1 MTNDTQKLIDK
12 YNKSV
17 QSIQEQELAIDKV
30 KQKIESIKNGDI
42 VPQSLKK
49 LDSRL
54 NRTDKEIINID
65 NKINKLFSKPSKN
78 IDEEIDLKMLQKSK
92 EQLLQIHSEL
102 NDTFSIGTNDEI
114 KNLNLELNLMNNKLN
129 DTKIST
135 SELGKQINESLN
147 QKHFDLFGGKIDD
160 VGKKIDKFKN
170 KISRLVG
177 SAMVFSLLRNQLT
190 SLRNDLISLLKT
202 DNQFAT
208 SLNQVK
214 ANLMTSFAPIYNA
227 CLPAINSLM
236 NALSRVTGTIALFVS
251 NLLGG
256 GIKNATKDAKK
267 LSNALNKV
275 NGSAKKASGSLGSFD
290 TLEVIPDTNSSGG
303 VSSNNNQIDYSGE
316 ISYNQGLLDVM
327 QAIADFVVKN
337 KDYVLGFLGGI
348 VAGLLIFK
356 STLDLILALGI
367 GTAVAG
373 LIILIEGVIGYLN
386 DPSWNNFGK
395 VITGLGLIV
404 GGVALAFGAWPIAV
418 AGAVAAVLG
427 IIISNWESI
436 KSFLQ
441 GGIDWLKTAG
451 RDLFKFLFGESILPL
466 YDAIVDIIQSA
477 LTYLDEQFTFAK
489 DIFNNLIE
497 FIKNVFTGNWANA
510 WENVKNIFFDILKML
525 LSKLKFAL
533 TTIGDLVVG
542 LGKSTGNVIANVFK
556 AVING
561 MLHTIETFLNNPI
574 YAVNELIKVI
584 NKVPGINIG
593 TLPTFKLPRLAKGA
607 VIPPR
612 QEFAAILGDQKH
624 GTNIEAPLDTIKQAN
639 REVLEEVLG
648 RIGINGQD
656 REIVLKN
663 WQFILQFGNT
673 TLGKIVID
681 EIRKYEKETGTQFL
695 LA

>member
-54 NRTDKEIINID
+54 NQTDKEIINID
-65 NKINKLFSKPSKN
+65 NKINKLFSKPAKN
-78 IDEEIDLKMLQKSK
+78 IDEEINLKMLQKSK

-290 TLEVIPDTNSSGG
+290 TLEVIPDTSSSGG

-316 ISYNQGLLDVM
+316 ISYNQGLLDAM
-327 QAIADFVVKN
+327 QAIADFVGKN
-337 KDYVLGFLGGI
+337 KDYVLGFLGG
-348 VAGLLIFK
+348 VAAGILAIKLG
-356 STLDLILALGI
+356 LDLIKGLGI
-367 GTAVAG
+367 GIAVAG

-404 GGVALAFGAWPIAV
+404 GGVALAFGAWPVAV

-441 GGIDWLKTAG
+441 SGIDWLKTAG

-466 YDAIVDIIQSA
+466 YDAIVDIIQSS

-542 LGKSTGNVIANVFK
+542 LGKSSGNVIANVFK

-561 MLHTIETFLNNPI
+561 MLHTIEAFLNNPI
-574 YAVNELIKVI
+574 HAVNELIKVI

-673 TLGKIVID
+673 TLGKILID
-681 EIRKYEKETGTQFL
+681 EIKKYEKETNTQFL
-695 LA
+695 LS

>member
-54 NRTDKEIINID
+54 NQTEKEIVNID
-65 NKINKLFSKPSKN
+65 NKINKLLSKKSLT

-114 KNLNLELNLMNNKLN
+114 KNLNSELNLMNNELSDTKLN
-129 DTKIST
+129 T

-147 QKHFDLFGGKIDD
+147 QKHFDLFGEKIDD

-202 DNQFAT
+202 DNQFAS

-290 TLEVIPDTNSSGG
+290 TLEVIPDTSSSGG

-316 ISYNQGLLDVM
+316 ISYNQGLLDAM
-327 QAIADFVVKN
+327 QAIADFVGKN
-337 KDYVLGFLGGI
+337 KDYVLGFLGG
-348 VAGLLIFK
+348 VAAGILAIKLG
-356 STLDLILALGI
+356 LDLIKGLGI
-367 GTAVAG
+367 GIAVAG

-451 RDLFKFLFGESILPL
+451 RDLFESIFGQSIMPF
-466 YDAIVDIIQSA
+466 YDAIVNIIQA
-477 LTYLDEQFTFAK
+477 FLTYFDEQFTFAK

-525 LSKLKFAL
+525 LSKLKL
-533 TTIGDLVVG
+533 VLSTIGNLVIGVG
-542 LGKSTGNVIANVFK
+542 KTTGNVLASAFK

-561 MLHTIETFLNNPI
+561 ILNVIERTLNKPI
-574 YAVNELIKVI
+574 KAVNSLIKVI

-593 TLPTFKLPRLAKGA
+593 KLPTFNLPRLAKGA

-673 TLGKIVID
+673 TLGKISID

-695 LA
+695 LE

>member
-1 MTNDTQKLIDK
+1 MTNDTQKLVDK

-30 KQKIESIKNGDI
+30 KQKLDRLSLYKNFGVILTDSELAELDNL
-42 VPQSLKK
+42 PRK
-49 LDSRL
+49 LD
-54 NRTDKEIINID
+54 
-65 NKINKLFSKPSKN
+65 
-78 IDEEIDLKMLQKSK
+78 
-92 EQLLQIHSEL
+92 
-102 NDTFSIGTNDEI
+102 
-114 KNLNLELNLMNNKLN
+114 LMNSKLN
-129 DTKIST
+129 NTKLNT
-135 SELGKQINESLN
+135 SELGNQINESLN
-147 QKHFDLFGGKIDD
+147 QKHFDLFGGKIDE

-170 KISRLVG
+170 KISRLIG
-177 SAMVFSLLRNQLT
+177 SAMVFSLLRNQIT
-190 SLRNDLISLLKT
+190 SLRNDLTSLLKT

-290 TLEVIPDTNSSGG
+290 TLEVIPDTNSSGV

-316 ISYNQGLLDVM
+316 ISYNQGLLDAM
-327 QAIADFVVKN
+327 QAIADFVGKN
-337 KDYVLGFLGGI
+337 KDYVLGFLGG
-348 VAGLLIFK
+348 VAAGILAIKLG
-356 STLDLILALGI
+356 LDLIKGLGI
-367 GTAVAG
+367 GIAVAG

-451 RDLFKFLFGESILPL
+451 RDLFESIFGQSIMPF
-466 YDAIVDIIQSA
+466 YDAIVNIIQA
-477 LTYLDEQFTFAK
+477 FLTYFDEQFTFAK

-525 LSKLKFAL
+525 LSKLKL
-533 TTIGDLVVG
+533 VLSTIGNLVIGVG
-542 LGKSTGNVIANVFK
+542 KTTGSVLASAFK

-561 MLHTIETFLNNPI
+561 ILNVIERTLNKPI
-574 YAVNELIKVI
+574 KAVNSLIKVI

-593 TLPTFKLPRLAKGA
+593 TLPTFNLPRLAKGA

-673 TLGKIVID
+673 TLGKIIID

>member
-1 MTNDTQKLIDK
+1 MTNDTQKLVDK

-17 QSIQEQELAIDKV
+17 RSIQEQELAIDKV
-30 KQKIESIKNGDI
+30 KQKLDRLSLYKNSGVILTDSELAELNNL
-42 VPQSLKK
+42 PRK
-49 LDSRL
+49 LD
-54 NRTDKEIINID
+54 
-65 NKINKLFSKPSKN
+65 
-78 IDEEIDLKMLQKSK
+78 
-92 EQLLQIHSEL
+92 
-102 NDTFSIGTNDEI
+102 
-114 KNLNLELNLMNNKLN
+114 LMNSKLN
-129 DTKIST
+129 DTKLNT
-135 SELGKQINESLN
+135 SELGNQINESLN
-147 QKHFDLFGGKIDD
+147 QKHFDLFGGKIDE

-170 KISRLVG
+170 KISRLIG
-177 SAMVFSLLRNQLT
+177 SAMVFSLLRNQIT
-190 SLRNDLISLLKT
+190 SLRNDLTSLLKT
-202 DNQFAT
+202 DNQFAN

-236 NALSRVTGTIALFVS
+236 NALSRVTGTIALFIS

-290 TLEVIPDTNSSGG
+290 TLEVIPDTSSSGG

-316 ISYNQGLLDVM
+316 ISYNQGLLDAM
-327 QAIADFVVKN
+327 QAIADFVGKN
-337 KDYVLGFLGGI
+337 KDYVLGFLGG
-348 VAGLLIFK
+348 VASGILAIKLG
-356 STLDLILALGI
+356 LDLIKGLGI
-367 GTAVAG
+367 GIAVAG

-451 RDLFKFLFGESILPL
+451 RDLFESIFGQSIMPF
-466 YDAIVDIIQSA
+466 YDAIVNIIQA
-477 LTYLDEQFTFAK
+477 FLTYFDEQFTFAK

-525 LSKLKFAL
+525 LSKLKL
-533 TTIGDLVVG
+533 VLSTIGNLVIGVG
-542 LGKSTGNVIANVFK
+542 KTTGNVLASAFK

-561 MLHTIETFLNNPI
+561 ILNVIERTLNKPI
-574 YAVNELIKVI
+574 KAVNSLIKVI

-593 TLPTFKLPRLAKGA
+593 TLPTFNLPRLAKGA

>member
-1 MTNDTQKLIDK
+1 MTNDTQKLVDK

-30 KQKIESIKNGDI
+30 KQKLDRLSLYKNSGIILTDSELAELNNL
-42 VPQSLKK
+42 PRK
-49 LDSRL
+49 LD
-54 NRTDKEIINID
+54 
-65 NKINKLFSKPSKN
+65 
-78 IDEEIDLKMLQKSK
+78 
-92 EQLLQIHSEL
+92 
-102 NDTFSIGTNDEI
+102 
-114 KNLNLELNLMNNKLN
+114 LMNSKLN
-129 DTKIST
+129 DTKLNT
-135 SELGKQINESLN
+135 SELGNQINESLN
-147 QKHFDLFGGKIDD
+147 QKHFDLFGGKIDE

-170 KISRLVG
+170 KISRLIG
-177 SAMVFSLLRNQLT
+177 SAMVFSLLRNQIT
-190 SLRNDLISLLKT
+190 SLRNDLTSLLKT
-202 DNQFAT
+202 DNQFAS

-290 TLEVIPDTNSSGG
+290 TLEVIPDTSSSGG

-316 ISYNQGLLDVM
+316 ISYNQGLLDAM
-327 QAIADFVVKN
+327 QAIADFVGKN
-337 KDYVLGFLGGI
+337 KDYVLGFLGG
-348 VAGLLIFK
+348 VAAGILAIKLG
-356 STLDLILALGI
+356 LDLIKGLGI
-367 GTAVAG
+367 GIAVAG

-451 RDLFKFLFGESILPL
+451 RDLFESIFGQSIMPF
-466 YDAIVDIIQSA
+466 YDAIVNIIQA
-477 LTYLDEQFTFAK
+477 FLTYFDEQFTFAK

-525 LSKLKFAL
+525 LSKLKL
-533 TTIGDLVVG
+533 VLSTIGNLVIGVG
-542 LGKSTGNVIANVFK
+542 KTTGNVLASAFN

-561 MLHTIETFLNNPI
+561 ILNVIERTLNKPI
-574 YAVNELIKVI
+574 KAVNSLIKVI

-593 TLPTFKLPRLAKGA
+593 TLPTFNLPRLAKGA

-624 GTNIEAPLDTIKQAN
+624 GTNIEAPLNTIKQAN

-673 TLGKIVID
+673 TLGKIIID

>member
-54 NRTDKEIINID
+54 NQTEKEIINID
-65 NKINKLFSKPSKN
+65 NKINKLFSKKSLTL
-78 IDEEIDLKMLQKSK
+78 DEEIDLKMLQKSK

-102 NDTFSIGTNDEI
+102 SDTFSIGTNDEI
-114 KNLNLELNLMNNKLN
+114 KNLNLELNLMNNELSDTKLN
-129 DTKIST
+129 T

-202 DNQFAT
+202 DNQFAS

-236 NALSRVTGTIALFVS
+236 NALSKLTGTIAIFIS
-251 NLLGG
+251 NLFGS

-267 LSNALNKV
+267 LSSALNKV
-275 NGSAKKASGSLGSFD
+275 NGSAEKASGSLGSFD
-290 TLEVIPDTNSSGG
+290 HLEVIPDSSSSGG
-303 VSSNNNQIDYSGE
+303 SSSNNQIDYSGE
-316 ISYNQGLLDVM
+316 ITYSQKLLDVM
-327 QAIADFVVKN
+327 QAIADFVGKN
-337 KDYVLGFLGGI
+337 KDYVLGFLGG
-348 VAGLLIFK
+348 VAAGILAIKLG
-356 STLDLILALGI
+356 LDLIEGLGI
-367 GTAVAG
+367 GIAVAG
-373 LIILIEGVIGYLN
+373 LIILIEGIIGYLN

-427 IIISNWESI
+427 IIISNWENI

-441 GGIDWLKTAG
+441 SGIDWLKTAG

-639 REVLEEVLG
+639 REVLQEFL
-648 RIGINGQD
+648 RNNSINSQD
-656 REIVLKN
+656 KEIILKN
-663 WQFILQFGNT
+663 WQFILQFGNAS
-673 TLGKIVID
+673 LGKIAID
-681 EIRKYEKETGTQFL
+681 EIKKYEKETGTQFL